1 MKTEIFEA
9 NSPSDAVDFNK
20 LNYLEPK
27 DIADAVHYVLSTPP
41 NVQVGSFIVFPSKN
55 PFICF
60 KSLLKNHILEIQ
72 ISFLQC

>member
-9 NSPSDAVDFNK
+9 NSPSDVVDFNK

-41 NVQVGSFIVFPSKN
+41 NVQV
-55 PFICF
+55 
-60 KSLLKNHILEIQ
+60 LL
-72 ISFLQC
+72 